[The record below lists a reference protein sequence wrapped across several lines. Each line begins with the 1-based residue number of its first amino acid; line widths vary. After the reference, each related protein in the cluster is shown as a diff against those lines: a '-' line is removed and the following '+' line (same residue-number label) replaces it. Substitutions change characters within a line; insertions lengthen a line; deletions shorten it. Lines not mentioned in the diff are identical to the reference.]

1 MAANTR
7 LIFGFHA
14 VNARLWQNPKSITEL
29 YVLDGKQ
36 DARMRDVLEKAGAEN
51 VRVIL
56 ADMDRLNTLSKQ
68 ARHQGVV
75 GFIDA
80 SKNHVDLD
88 DVLENLNEP
97 PFLLILDGITDP
109 HNLARVCAWP
119 MPWACMP

>member
-80 SKNHVDLD
+80 SKNHED
-88 DVLENLNEP
+88 
-97 PFLLILDGITDP
+97 
-109 HNLARVCAWP
+109 
-119 MPWACMP
+119 